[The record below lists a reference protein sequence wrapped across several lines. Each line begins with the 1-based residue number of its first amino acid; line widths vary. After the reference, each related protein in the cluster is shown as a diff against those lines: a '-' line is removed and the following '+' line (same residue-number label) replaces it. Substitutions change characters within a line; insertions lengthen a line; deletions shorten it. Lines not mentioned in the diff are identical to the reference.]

1 MRKSEQWPDLV
12 MSYLGFKG
20 LDYPFTFKTRDKQQI
35 VLETFHDLVTIW
47 VIFFRQEYK
56 VPSDCKV
63 IIDAGAN
70 IGSFSI
76 YASNE
81 APNAQIFALEPFPST
96 LKSFES
102 NLKLNQL
109 DQKVKVIKKALADQP
124 GERYMN
130 LEEDTPSQSIGIQ
143 KEGSKEGLCVITTTL
158 SHLMEDE
165 KIGHID
171 LLKIDVEG
179 AEHEVLPTT
188 SGDVY
193 QKIENICLEY
203 HPNGSRQKLFEL
215 LESQSFQLVYDLR
228 NSENSGVAWFKKKV
242 A

>member
-1 MRKSEQWPDLV
+1 MSRVFKILKNVKRSPEVLNCMRKSEQWPDLV

-81 APNAQIFALEPFPST
+81 APS
-96 LKSFES
+96 
-102 NLKLNQL
+102 
-109 DQKVKVIKKALADQP
+109 
-124 GERYMN
+124 
-130 LEEDTPSQSIGIQ
+130 
-143 KEGSKEGLCVITTTL
+143 
-158 SHLMEDE
+158 
-165 KIGHID
+165 GH
-171 LLKIDVEG
+171 K
-179 AEHEVLPTT
+179 
-188 SGDVY
+188 
-193 QKIENICLEY
+193 
-203 HPNGSRQKLFEL
+203 R
-215 LESQSFQLVYDLR
+215 
-228 NSENSGVAWFKKKV
+228 
-242 A
+242 